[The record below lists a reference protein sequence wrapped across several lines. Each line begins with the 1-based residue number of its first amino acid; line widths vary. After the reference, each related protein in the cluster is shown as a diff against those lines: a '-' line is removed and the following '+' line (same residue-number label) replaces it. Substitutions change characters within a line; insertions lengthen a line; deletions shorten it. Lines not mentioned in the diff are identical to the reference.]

1 MVDTSLQDKDFNW
14 FLQNYMELFKEY
26 GKKYLAIKSEVV
38 LGAYDSFAEAV
49 NKTSETEELGT
60 FIVQLCNG
68 EESGYTN
75 YISSMHFMGAIG

>member
-26 GKKYLAIKSEVV
+26 GKKYLAIKSEMV

>member
-26 GKKYLAIKSEVV
+26 GKKYLAIKSETV

-49 NKTSETEELGT
+49 NKTSETEELGS

>member
-26 GKKYLAIKSEVV
+26 GEKYLAIKSEMV